1 MLFINQFPSTDSF
14 NHHGHY
20 TNIINFTAAVLMAEG
35 ENSEIHTNQ
44 HESGQ
49 KKSVTEMNLEVD
61 LVQSPRKTW

>member
-1 MLFINQFPSTDSF
+1 
-14 NHHGHY
+14 
-20 TNIINFTAAVLMAEG
+20 MAEG